1 MAQNS
6 ENCNKTLQK
15 LHKTKQQIGNYKP
28 YETDNH
34 KCMYILKNVWLTQSG
49 ITQKFQVES
58 EKWAVAV
65 ERGTSP

>member
-15 LHKTKQQIGNYKP
+15 LHKTKQQVTTNRMKRIIINV
-28 YETDNH
+28 
-34 KCMYILKNVWLTQSG
+34 LKNVWLTQSG